1 MNSAIDSW
9 GARPPCLTRD
19 LEGPKI
25 AAVQT
30 STRLMDQEP
39 CGSSPRTLFDKI
51 WQQHVVAERDG
62 GHTLLYVDRHLIHEG
77 TMGPFATL
85 SERGLRVRRPD
96 RTFGTADHFVPSLPG
111 RSVESVSDPE
121 RRTMIES
128 IEHTAVNHGIRVFR
142 LGDVRQGI
150 VHVVGP
156 EQGLSLPG
164 SLIVC
169 GDSHTSTHGALG
181 ALAFGIGS
189 TEVAHVLA
197 TQAIWQLRPK
207 AMRVRIGGE
216 LQDGVMAK
224 DLILAIIARIG
235 VHGGTG
241 HVIEY
246 AGPAIDKLSME
257 GRMTVCNMSIEAGA
271 RAGLVAPDA
280 KTLDY
285 LQGRP
290 FAPTGKAWSQ
300 ASTEWRSLRTDDG
313 AVFDREVS
321 LDASSVLPMATW
333 GTTPE
338 QAAPING
345 HVPDLGQASD
355 TAQRASWEAAMQYM
369 DLKPRMPLN
378 SIKIDHVFIG
388 SCTNG
393 RIEDLR
399 AAADVV
405 KGRRARIPAWVVPGS
420 GQVSRQA
427 QAEGLRRIFEDAGF
441 EWREPGC
448 SMCVGMNG
456 DTLKPGQRC
465 ASTSNR
471 NFMGRQGKGVRTHL
485 LSPAIAAAAAVKGHL
500 TDARDLR
507 QGGT

>member
-1 MNSAIDSW
+1 
-9 GARPPCLTRD
+9 
-19 LEGPKI
+19 
-25 AAVQT
+25 
-30 STRLMDQEP
+30 MDQEP
-39 CGSSPRTLFDKI
+39 STSSPRTLLDKI
-51 WQQHVVAERDG
+51 WQRHVITERGG

-77 TMGPFATL
+77 TMGPFAML
-85 SERGLRVRRPD
+85 AERGLHVRRPE
-96 RTFGTADHFVPSLPG
+96 RTFGTADHYVPSLPG
-111 RSVESVSDPE
+111 RSVDSVGDPE
-121 RRTMIES
+121 RRAMIES
-128 IEHTAVNHGIRVFR
+128 IEDTAVNHGIRVFR
-142 LGDVRQGI
+142 LSDARQGI

-207 AMRVRIGGE
+207 AMRVQIGGE
-216 LQDGVMAK
+216 LQDGVAAK
-224 DLILAIIARIG
+224 DLTLAIIAQIG

-285 LQGRP
+285 LEGRP
-290 FAPTGKAWSQ
+290 FAPSGEAWVQ
-300 ASTEWRSLRTDDG
+300 ACADWNSLRTDDE
-313 AVFDREVS
+313 AVFEREVF
-321 LDASSVLPMATW
+321 LDGSSVLPMVTW
-333 GTTPE
+333 GTTPA
-338 QAAPING
+338 QAAPISG
-345 HVPDLGQASD
+345 RVPDLGEARD
-355 TAQRASWEAAMQYM
+355 AAQRANWEGAMRYM
-369 DLKPRMPLN
+369 DLVPGMPLN
-378 SIKIDHVFIG
+378 SIRIDHVFIG
-388 SCTNG
+388 SCTNS

-399 AAADVV
+399 AAADVA
-405 KGRRARIPAWVVPGS
+405 KGRRARVPAWVVPGS
-420 GQVSRQA
+420 GEVSRQA
-427 QAEGLRRIFEDAGF
+427 QAEGLRRIFEHAGF
-441 EWREPGC
+441 EWREPSC

-456 DTLKPGQRC
+456 DTLQPGQRC

-485 LSPAIAAAAAVKGHL
+485 LSPAMAAAAAVKGHL

-507 QGGT
+507 QGGTE